1 MTFTSIRILRRLT
14 LPATLLAACS
24 GAQAATPEAPLGR
37 LFFSPAERARLE
49 QPPARAVRAKPPPRL
64 DGIITR
70 SEGPPTLFLDGKAT
84 PGDASR
90 VRMRDSSALVTTPD
104 GRTHR
109 LRVGIPP
116 ASPP

>member
-1 MTFTSIRILRRLT
+1 MPYTSIRILLPIT
-14 LPATLLAACS
+14 LPIILLTACP
-24 GAQAATPEAPLGR
+24 GAQGEPLGR
-37 LFFSPAERARLE
+37 LFFTPAERTRME
-49 QPPARAVRAKPPPRL
+49 QPLTRADVPSPPPRL

-70 SEGPPTLFLDGKAT
+70 SEGPPILFLDGKAT

-90 VRMRDSSALVTTPD
+90 IRMRDNSALATTAD

-109 LRVGIPP
+109 LRVGSPP

>member
-1 MTFTSIRILRRLT
+1 MPYTSIRIL
-14 LPATLLAACS
+14 LPITLLVACP
-24 GAQAATPEAPLGR
+24 GVRAEPLGR
-37 LFFSPAERARLE
+37 LFFTPAERVRME
-49 QPPARAVRAKPPPRL
+49 QPLNRAESPSPPPRL

-84 PGDASR
+84 PGEASR
-90 VRMRDSSALVTTPD
+90 IRLRDSSALVTTAD

-109 LRVGIPP
+109 LRVGTPP

>member
-1 MTFTSIRILRRLT
+1 MTFTSIRIL
-14 LPATLLAACS
+14 LPLTLLAG
-24 GAQAATPEAPLGR
+24 GASVQATTQSAPLGR
-37 LFFSPAERARLE
+37 LFFSPAERTRLE
-49 QPPARAVRAKPPPRL
+49 QPPVRTISTTPPPRL

-84 PGDASR
+84 PADASR

-116 ASPP
+116 TSPP

>member
-1 MTFTSIRILRRLT
+1 MTNKSIRKLLSI
-14 LPATLLAACS
+14 TLLAACS
-24 GAQAATPEAPLGR
+24 SAQAAAPAPPLGR
-37 LFFSPAERARLE
+37 LFFSPAERTHLE
-49 QPPARAVRAKPPPRL
+49 QPPARTVKATPPPRL

-70 SEGPPTLFLDGKAT
+70 SEGPPTLFLDGQAT
-84 PGDASR
+84 PSDAAR

-116 ASPP
+116 ASSP